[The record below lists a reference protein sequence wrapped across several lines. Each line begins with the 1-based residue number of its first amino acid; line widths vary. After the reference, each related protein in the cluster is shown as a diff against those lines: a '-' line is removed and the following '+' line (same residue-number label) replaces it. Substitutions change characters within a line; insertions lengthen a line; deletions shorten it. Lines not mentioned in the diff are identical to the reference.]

1 MVPVSTCGLV
11 APDVLATAKAGA
23 WCDRPV
29 KKAEYGN
36 GGTSW
41 ETLDGATGTKADR
54 RSLTAVDPREEEW
67 VCEVSIFV
75 TSRGDERGVQYD
87 FLVEVL
93 TLRSVGSIFSD
104 L

>member
-67 VCEVSIFV
+67 AEKIKK
-75 TSRGDERGVQYD
+75 
-87 FLVEVL
+87 
-93 TLRSVGSIFSD
+93 II
-104 L
+104 

>member
-36 GGTSW
+36 GGTSGI
-41 ETLDGATGTKADR
+41 LDGATGTKADR
-54 RSLTAVDPREEEW
+54 RSLTAVDPREAEW
-67 VCEVSIFV
+67 AKKKEKK
-75 TSRGDERGVQYD
+75 
-87 FLVEVL
+87 
-93 TLRSVGSIFSD
+93 
-104 L
+104 